1 MGGIYL
7 FKKSMV
13 LVLVLMLVAALF
25 AGCAPK
31 AQPEGEVKAEPKV
44 LRWNLGA
51 DPRTLDPQLNAAN
64 EGGHVI
70 NNTFEGLMREMP
82 GGEVAPAMAESY
94 EVSADGLT
102 YTFKIR
108 DAKWS
113 DGVAV
118 KAQDFEYA
126 WKRALDPNLL
136 PEPSEYSFQLFYIK
150 GGQDFFEGKGSK
162 DAVAVKA
169 IDDKTLQVELIAP
182 TPYFIELTGFYTYMP
197 TRQDVVEKDP
207 ENWARTPE
215 LAVSNGPFKLV
226 EYTIGDRLVLEK
238 NTEYWNA
245 DKVKIDRIEAPM
257 IVEDSTALTAYEAGD
272 LDVLHNV
279 PNQEIPRLKSEDP
292 SFYIRP
298 KVGTYYYNF
307 NVTKAPFD
315 NVKVRKALTLAIDR
329 TAIVE
334 KVSQAG
340 EIPATGFTPP
350 GLFDDQGRD
359 FRKTNGDFGID
370 PKAAKVEEAKALLA
384 EAGFPNGEGF
394 PTFEL
399 LYNTSEGHKAIA
411 EAVQEMWK
419 QNLGINTTLQNQ
431 DWAVFQ
437 DNRMNGNFLV
447 ARGGWIGDYLDPMT
461 MLDLFTSY
469 SALNDPHWYS
479 PEYDAL
485 IEKAKVTTG
494 AERSETLYAA
504 EKLMMEEQIL
514 APIYYYVDKLA
525 VKEYVKDV
533 EMVGTGHW
541 WFGFGDIVK

>member
-1 MGGIYL
+1 L
-7 FKKSMV
+7 LKRSFA
-13 LVLVLMLVAALF
+13 LLLVLMLAVTAL
-25 AGCAPK
+25 AGCGPKTEPAP
-31 AQPEGEVKAEPKV
+31 QGEAPAAAEPKV

-64 EGGHVI
+64 DGGHVI
-70 NNTFEGLMREMP
+70 NNTFEGLMRELP
-82 GGEVAPAMAESY
+82 GGKAEPAMAESY
-94 EVSADGLT
+94 EISEDGKT
-102 YTFKIR
+102 YTFHLR

-113 DGVAV
+113 DGQPV

-126 WKRALDPNLL
+126 WKRALDPNLI

-150 GGQDFFEGKGSK
+150 GGQDFFEGKASK
-162 DAVAVKA
+162 DDVAVKA
-169 IDDKTLQVELIAP
+169 LDDKTLQVELIAP
-182 TPYFIELTGFYTYMP
+182 TPYFLELTGFYTYMP
-197 TRQDVVEKDP
+197 TRQDIVEKDP

-226 EYTIGDRLVLEK
+226 EYTMGDRLVLEK
-238 NTEYWNA
+238 NPEYWNA

-279 PNQEIPRLKSEDP
+279 PNQEIPRLKAEDP
-292 SFYIRP
+292 TFYIRA

-307 NVTKAPFD
+307 NVQKKPFD
-315 NVKVRKALTLAIDR
+315 DVRVRRALTLAIDR

-334 KVSQAG
+334 KVTQAG

-384 EAGFPNGEGF
+384 EAGYPDGEGF

-399 LYNTSEGHKAIA
+399 LYNTNEGHKAIA
-411 EAVQEMWK
+411 EAIQEMWK
-419 QNLGINTTLQNQ
+419 QNLGINATLQNQ

-437 DNRMNGNFLV
+437 DNRMNGNFEV

-469 SALNDPHWYS
+469 SPLNDPHWYND
-479 PEYDAL
+479 EFDAL

-494 AERSETLYAA
+494 AERSQALYDA
-504 EKLMMEEQIL
+504 EKMMMDAQIV
-514 APIYYYVDKLA
+514 APVYHYVDKLA

-541 WFGFGDIVK
+541 WFGYGDIVK